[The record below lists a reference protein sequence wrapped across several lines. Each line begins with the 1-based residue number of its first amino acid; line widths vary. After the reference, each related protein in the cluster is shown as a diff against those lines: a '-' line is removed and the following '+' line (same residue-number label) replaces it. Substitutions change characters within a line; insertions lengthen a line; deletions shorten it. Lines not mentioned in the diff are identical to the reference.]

1 MKLMKQ
7 KRWIWISFVILLMAG
22 VAGSILVMR
31 QNGAEQVEIV
41 QDGKVLYSLDLG
53 SEEDRLIEVEYE
65 GHVNQIEIR
74 NHRIR
79 VLEADCPDQVCV
91 RMGWL
96 DSAAPIVCLPHHLV
110 IQFAEQS
117 EELDAVVR

>member
-1 MKLMKQ
+1 MKRMKQ

-53 SEEDRLIEVEYE
+53 SEEDRLIEVGYE

-74 NHRIR
+74 NHKIR

-96 DSAAPIVCLPHHLV
+96 ASAAPIVCLPPHLV

>member
-1 MKLMKQ
+1 
-7 KRWIWISFVILLMAG
+7 MAG